1 MMNKRDKL
9 IQYSMQYNGD
19 WTKITKA
26 IRNNEPIQYKD
37 PITQCIT
44 YFDEEYP
51 DSLRQLRYPP
61 WVLFYIGDISLL
73 KKRSITIVGSRD
85 LNDYG
90 KQVTSRASKSLCH
103 KYVIVSGLAKGAD
116 SIAHQQAITNHGQ
129 TIGVIASGLEME
141 YPKEN
146 QSLYQIMKKEHLIIS
161 EYPYHTKIQK
171 HHFIYRNRIL
181 AALGDKCIV
190 TASKLK
196 SGTMFTVNEAMN
208 LGKEVWCFPYAF
220 DDIYG
225 EGNNKLIHDG
235 AMLLYDMKQLSDL

>member
-1 MMNKRDKL
+1 MNRREKL
-9 IQYSMQYNGD
+9 IQYSIQYNGD
-19 WTKITKA
+19 WTKITNA

-51 DSLRQLRYPP
+51 DCLRELRYPP

-73 KKRSITIVGSRD
+73 KKRCITIVGSRD
-85 LNDYG
+85 LNEYG
-90 KQVTSRASKSLCH
+90 KQLTAFSSKVLCN

-116 SIAHQQAITNHGQ
+116 ALAHQTAIFNEGK
-129 TIGVIASGLEME
+129 TIGVIGSGLQYVYPSSNAGLYEEM
-141 YPKEN
+141 KN
-146 QSLYQIMKKEHLIIS
+146 NHLILS
-161 EYPYHTKIQK
+161 EYPYHTRIQK

-181 AALGDKCIV
+181 AALGEKCIV
-190 TASKLK
+190 TSAKVR

-208 LGKEVWCFPYAF
+208 LGKEVWCYPYLF

-225 EGNNKLIHDG
+225 QGNNKLISDG
-235 AMLLYDMKQLSDL
+235 AMILYDHNQLIDM

>member
-19 WTKITKA
+19 WTKITNA
-26 IRNNEPIQYKD
+26 IRKQDVIQYKD

-44 YFDEEYP
+44 YFDDEYP

-73 KKRSITIVGSRD
+73 KKRSITIVGSRE
-85 LNDYG
+85 LNAYG
-90 KQVTSRASKSLCH
+90 KKVTSLSSKVLSQ

-116 SIAHQQAITNHGQ
+116 SIAHQEAINNQGK
-129 TIGVIASGLEME
+129 TIGVIASGLQIE
-141 YPKEN
+141 YPREN
-146 QSLYQIMKKEHLIIS
+146 ESLYQIMKKDHLIIS

-181 AALGDKCIV
+181 AALGKKCIV
-190 TASKLK
+190 TGSKLK
-196 SGTMFTVNEAMN
+196 SGTMFAVNEAMN
-208 LGKEVWCFPYAF
+208 LGKEVWCFPYPF
-220 DDIYG
+220 NDIYG
-225 EGNNKLIHDG
+225 EGNNKLVHEG
-235 AMLLYDMKQLSDL
+235 AMLLYDSRQLYEI